1 MTAPEAY
8 IHFSSDVFGEDGA
21 VADSSTET
29 FLRGYME
36 DFREHVQ
43 RVLTVIPRAGR
54 RA

>member
-8 IHFSSDVFGEDGA
+8 IHFSPDVFGEDGT
-21 VADSSTET
+21 VADPSTET

-54 RA
+54 RT